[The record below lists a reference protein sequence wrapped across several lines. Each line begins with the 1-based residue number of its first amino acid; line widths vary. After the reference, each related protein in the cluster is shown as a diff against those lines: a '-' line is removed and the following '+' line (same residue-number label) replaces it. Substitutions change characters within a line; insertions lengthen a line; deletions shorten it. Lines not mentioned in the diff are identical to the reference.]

1 MKILAVL
8 TPVVTSSLAHA
19 ATVAFYEQ
27 LFEQPASP
35 SFENNGLHITKIS
48 LAVVIS
54 AADEALLAIPRQ
66 LDAIFSVDDVEA
78 YWELLA
84 AQSAHALTQPAPV
97 PGGRN
102 FFIQHP
108 DGKTVEYLQVTP
120 PWTA

>member
-35 SFENNGLHITKIS
+35 SFEDNGLHITKIS

-54 AADEALLAIPRQ
+54 AADEALLAIPANWMPSSRWMTWKRTGNYSP
-66 LDAIFSVDDVEA
+66 LSPPTPSPNRPRSPAAAIFS
-78 YWELLA
+78 
-84 AQSAHALTQPAPV
+84 SS
-97 PGGRN
+97 
-102 FFIQHP
+102 
-108 DGKTVEYLQVTP
+108 TP
-120 PWTA
+120 TARPSSICR